1 MFIIEQIQQ
10 KLMTKFVF
18 KYKKLYFWSISPIFE
33 GKKFFQENVAL
44 SGTISYGFLA
54 LNQNSEKSNDRK
66 KNGQTLLHKTPPATA
81 GDLTSTTALE
91 WHVKVK

>member
-1 MFIIEQIQQ
+1 MS
-10 KLMTKFVF
+10 LNTKNSIFG
-18 KYKKLYFWSISPIFE
+18 LYPQFLRE
-33 GKKFFQENVAL
+33 KKFFQENVAL

-91 WHVKVK
+91 